1 MFQKATKR
9 KAKLRIAYCGPSGA
23 GKTHSSLVTAKGL
36 GGPIA
41 MIDTEQGSGELYADL
56 VDYDVVGL
64 NPPFNPKK
72 YIEAIKE
79 AEKNGYNVLIIDSL
93 SHAWAGEGG
102 ILEEVDKRKTS
113 QKNQFTAWRDVT
125 PMHNEL
131 VNAILQCKCHVIAT
145 MRSKTAYDL
154 QKDEKG
160 QLKPVKVGLA
170 PVQRE
175 GMEYEFTVVL
185 DLEVE
190 KHIARKSKDRTG
202 LFDNQYFVPSVE
214 TGRALIGWLNT
225 ATSAAAKENP
235 EQSAG
240 SQSGSEWPA
249 DEQIKEINTLSTQI
263 GLDRDQKIRRINT
276 WLENK
281 GLTSEVTSS
290 RELTKD
296 QASQLIEDM
305 RKTINNHDL
314 V

>member
-1 MFQKATKR
+1 MFKKATKS
-9 KAKLRIAYCGPSGA
+9 KAKLRLAYCGPSGA
-23 GKTHSSLVTAKGL
+23 GKTHSSLVTAQGL

-41 MIDTEQGSGELYADL
+41 MIDTEHGSGELYADL
-56 VDYDVVGL
+56 VDYDVVRL
-64 NPPFNPKK
+64 DPPFDPQK
-72 YIEAIKE
+72 YIDAIKE

-125 PMHNEL
+125 PKQNAL
-131 VNAILQCKCHVIAT
+131 INAILQCKCHVIAT

-225 ATSAAAKENP
+225 ATSAAAE
-235 EQSAG
+235 EGSESSAG
-240 SQSGSEWPA
+240 SQCEIEYA
-249 DEQIKEINTLSTQI
+249 NREQLQKIDTLSNQM
-263 GLDRDQKIRRINT
+263 GLDSDQKIRRINAWLQNKGVT
-276 WLENK
+276 AEVASSQELTRDQASRLIKDMTKSLENK
-281 GLTSEVTSS
+281 N
-290 RELTKD
+290 
-296 QASQLIEDM
+296 AA
-305 RKTINNHDL
+305 
-314 V
+314 